1 MAGEKNAGS
10 IVYEISAD
18 VEPLLQGGKQA
29 SASLDGMERS
39 ADRANAG
46 FKRVDSSTKSTA
58 KSFIRAADDSSTA
71 AKMME
76 ALGNEIA
83 ILEEREK
90 KGARSAVILA
100 AELRAGANATAAQ
113 RKEISALTGQ
123 LYDMKQA
130 QDKASSST
138 GFLKTGLSAI
148 ASSIALTQAIS
159 WGKQFLQ
166 VADNV
171 AQLQARIARLS
182 TDAGAARDT
191 FNSLA
196 DISSKT
202 GANLSDTTKLWET
215 LTSSLRDAGAT
226 NSQILNLT
234 DTLQKIGRIGGS
246 STEEMAN
253 ALRQFGQSIAS
264 GTIRAE
270 EFNSILEQ
278 MPELARQIASGL
290 GVSIGQ
296 LRQMMLDG
304 KLTAQDALNAIQ
316 DRTAA
321 VNAEFQQLPRSMGQA
336 TGALETSMAKL
347 VSSINEATGA
357 SSLAVEVVDKLAG
370 YIDFLGDKS
379 TTTADK
385 IWSLAAVIGKLNPGG
400 LATTV
405 VDAVFGDDAP
415 EKADV
420 LKGKISDLTGDLDG
434 VAKATNK
441 AAEAT
446 KHFTIASKQSASK
459 TGKTGNKSAA
469 KQADDAAT
477 ALIRQTQTL
486 ARLST
491 GYAEGSLELAK
502 YDAVLALGNKA
513 STEQIAK
520 AEQQAE
526 SIWKIQQATKAAAEE
541 ERKRKEAG
549 KNYSQIKSSVSP
561 VASLDNSFQS
571 QMQQLNEYAA
581 LYPQKIAEVEAT
593 RATIEAQYRQQRIEA
608 MWQEWSQQT
617 LATQAASA
625 AFTALGNNA
634 SNVLTGILT
643 GSMSASDA
651 LRSIGSTVLNS
662 VINTFVQMGVEWAK
676 SAILGATTQQAA
688 ITATTA
694 AQVAGITTQTAA
706 STAAAATTTAAWTPA
721 ALMSSIAS
729 WGAAVAIGVGAM
741 AGVMALAGKRKNGG
755 PVSAGGMYQVGEGGM
770 PEIYQASTG
779 RQYMIPGDNGKVIS
793 NKDMQG
799 AGGGAPVLNIY
810 NYSSASVDAQ
820 ATQNGDGS
828 WTLEAFIADMNN
840 GGPASSAI
848 TSNMNVK
855 RTPRGQ
861 G

>member
-1 MAGEKNAGS
+1 
-10 IVYEISAD
+10 
-18 VEPLLQGGKQA
+18 
-29 SASLDGMERS
+29 
-39 ADRANAG
+39 
-46 FKRVDSSTKSTA
+46 
-58 KSFIRAADDSSTA
+58 
-71 AKMME
+71 ME

>member
-1 MAGEKNAGS
+1 MSEKAGEIYYDIEADVSGLLKAQGKANKSLDSIGNAAITTSKKIDSLQTSISKVAGAVAAS
-10 IVYEISAD
+10 IV
-18 VEPLLQGGKQA
+18 VE
-29 SASLDGMERS
+29 
-39 ADRANAG
+39 
-46 FKRVDSSTKSTA
+46 
-58 KSFIRAADDSSTA
+58 
-71 AKMME
+71 
-76 ALGNEIA
+76 
-83 ILEEREK
+83 
-90 KGARSAVILA
+90 
-100 AELRAGANATAAQ
+100 
-113 RKEISALTGQ
+113 
-123 LYDMKQA
+123 
-130 QDKASSST
+130 
-138 GFLKTGLSAI
+138 
-148 ASSIALTQAIS
+148 
-159 WGKQFLQ
+159 WGKQFLR

-182 TDAGAARDT
+182 TDADSAHDT

-202 GANLSDTTKLWET
+202 GASLSDTTKLWET

-226 NSQILNLT
+226 NSQVLNLT

-347 VSSINEATGA
+347 VSAINEATGA

-446 KHFTIASKQSASK
+446 KHFTIASTQSASK

-477 ALIRQTQTL
+477 ALNRQTQSL

-491 GYAEGSLELAK
+491 G
-502 YDAVLALGNKA
+502 
-513 STEQIAK
+513 
-520 AEQQAE
+520 
-526 SIWKIQQATKAAAEE
+526 
-541 ERKRKEAG
+541 
-549 KNYSQIKSSVSP
+549 
-561 VASLDNSFQS
+561 
-571 QMQQLNEYAA
+571 
-581 LYPQKIAEVEAT
+581 
-593 RATIEAQYRQQRIEA
+593 
-608 MWQEWSQQT
+608 
-617 LATQAASA
+617 
-625 AFTALGNNA
+625 
-634 SNVLTGILT
+634 
-643 GSMSASDA
+643 
-651 LRSIGSTVLNS
+651 
-662 VINTFVQMGVEWAK
+662 
-676 SAILGATTQQAA
+676 
-688 ITATTA
+688 
-694 AQVAGITTQTAA
+694 
-706 STAAAATTTAAWTPA
+706 
-721 ALMSSIAS
+721 
-729 WGAAVAIGVGAM
+729 
-741 AGVMALAGKRKNGG
+741 
-755 PVSAGGMYQVGEGGM
+755 
-770 PEIYQASTG
+770 
-779 RQYMIPGDNGKVIS
+779 
-793 NKDMQG
+793 
-799 AGGGAPVLNIY
+799 
-810 NYSSASVDAQ
+810 
-820 ATQNGDGS
+820 
-828 WTLEAFIADMNN
+828 
-840 GGPASSAI
+840 
-848 TSNMNVK
+848 
-855 RTPRGQ
+855 
-861 G
+861 